1 MCVWVDVS
9 LYPWWCQLAVAVKPA
24 SAPPGCGYP
33 GTVGTRSSWHQFC
46 HLISLSFG
54 IFFIRARPSWV
65 FIYFVCLTQFYV
77 EDLRLEC
84 LPGPWCHSPRIPPRI
99 CSFAVTPQKK
109 VPPTFCIW
117 HHPSPNRSVTFHPR
131 EIGGRPA
138 WHPETWRQV
147 EPSSQ
152 LE

>member
-46 HLISLSFG
+46 HLISLSFRH
-54 IFFIRARPSWV
+54 FFYSCPPVLGFYLFCMLDTILRRGLTARVSPWSLMP
-65 FIYFVCLTQFYV
+65 FTQNSAQNLL
-77 EDLRLEC
+77 LRSH
-84 LPGPWCHSPRIPPRI
+84 P
-99 CSFAVTPQKK
+99 AKK

-117 HHPSPNRSVTFHPR
+117 QGVILPRIGRSPFILGKQ
-131 EIGGRPA
+131 EDD
-138 WHPETWRQV
+138 
-147 EPSSQ
+147 Q
-152 LE
+152 LDIRRHGVRLSRRHN